1 MLFEL
6 FREQIFKLFPILK
19 PALVLLHER
28 LNAAPVTGFEL
39 SATSLPVIIRR
50 HGRFT
55 IAILY
60 VMVEILAF
68 LSLFYNHGISR
79 CVDSTLPLVES
90 HAWIVFHTA
99 YVYIVNCLYPLVI
112 STTTYLGHNTVGYIV
127 LKIKGP
133 ALRLA
138 RIIHFVLSLFFGIDH
153 ISITINYLQTLP
165 SRLFDYA
172 LCQARRKLYSPCR
185 DMKRTSPLVA
195 FLCRRAFELFA
206 LMVLWFSVIFAFLF
220 VYVVGTSHR
229 QSLTRDDEREPGRV
243 DDERVEEAD
252 SRVNDSAMHLS
263 LTVVDTA
270 GPIDT
275 SDASNFAKE
284 DENTVLGDRAVENVE
299 EEAVK
304 EQAVGEEEV
313 VDKMITEEG
322 ILVSESRLDE
332 AEGGI
337 SVQASPCDIFEEEET
352 ESASEENVSQ
362 IERAE
367 EDRSSAAV
375 EHVEQYECAFEEE
388 GDTGVDVCTENV
400 EHRDVELEEVIDRDE
415 ESEDV
420 LEDSEEGSSLEL
432 VFDSSFGD
440 NLLDIDMNEAL
451 HLSYGVLDVTEE
463 PAEREVSFVSSTIE
477 HANLG
482 DMLTIETRE
491 VLISIH
497 PATSVGSDFLA
508 ECQKREVDSDYLLVG
523 RGLEWGRDFADVLP
537 VEEQQPAEVAA
548 DEEEDDSVQEQRLE
562 VIAEEDDDDESS
574 SEVIEDHVVAAE
586 GNDSKMGLEE
596 LGGRVA
602 EGNLP
607 VSWEGGLIDG
617 GGATS
622 ESYTFSDAEDLDI
635 EEAEAEAAAAAS
647 KASEVATARALLV
660 KQRARQ
666 MMMGMSSWVLFDE
679 EEKALVL

>member
-1 MLFEL
+1 
-6 FREQIFKLFPILK
+6 
-19 PALVLLHER
+19 
-28 LNAAPVTGFEL
+28 
-39 SATSLPVIIRR
+39 
-50 HGRFT
+50 
-55 IAILY
+55 
-60 VMVEILAF
+60 
-68 LSLFYNHGISR
+68 
-79 CVDSTLPLVES
+79 
-90 HAWIVFHTA
+90 
-99 YVYIVNCLYPLVI
+99 
-112 STTTYLGHNTVGYIV
+112 
-127 LKIKGP
+127 
-133 ALRLA
+133 
-138 RIIHFVLSLFFGIDH
+138 
-153 ISITINYLQTLP
+153 
-165 SRLFDYA
+165 
-172 LCQARRKLYSPCR
+172 
-185 DMKRTSPLVA
+185 
-195 FLCRRAFELFA
+195 
-206 LMVLWFSVIFAFLF
+206 
-220 VYVVGTSHR
+220 
-229 QSLTRDDEREPGRV
+229 
-243 DDERVEEAD
+243 
-252 SRVNDSAMHLS
+252 
-263 LTVVDTA
+263 
-270 GPIDT
+270 
-275 SDASNFAKE
+275 
-284 DENTVLGDRAVENVE
+284 
-299 EEAVK
+299 
-304 EQAVGEEEV
+304 
-313 VDKMITEEG
+313 MITEEG

-440 NLLDIDMNEAL
+440 NLLDIDMNEVL
-451 HLSYGVLDVTEE
+451 HLSFGVLDDIEE

-482 DMLTIETRE
+482 DVLTIETRE

-537 VEEQQPAEVAA
+537 VEVAKEGDNDDSSKEQQPAEVAA

-617 GGATS
+617 GGVS
-622 ESYTFSDAEDLDI
+622 
-635 EEAEAEAAAAAS
+635 
-647 KASEVATARALLV
+647 
-660 KQRARQ
+660 RQ
-666 MMMGMSSWVLFDE
+666 
-679 EEKALVL
+679 